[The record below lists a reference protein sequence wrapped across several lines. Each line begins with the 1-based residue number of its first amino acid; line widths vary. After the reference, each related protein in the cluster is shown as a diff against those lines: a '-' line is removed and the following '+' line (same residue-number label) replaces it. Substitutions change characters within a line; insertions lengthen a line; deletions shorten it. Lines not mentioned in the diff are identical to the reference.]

1 MVCQAPP
8 VLPAGDP
15 AATSCIFALAG
26 EPADW
31 TEVPMNSS
39 SRGVVAEVLRMRRAS
54 TTQCDDFAVGKSP
67 GTTVLSGARCGRLDA
82 LREQ

>member
-1 MVCQAPP
+1 
-8 VLPAGDP
+8 
-15 AATSCIFALAG
+15 
-26 EPADW
+26 
-31 TEVPMNSS
+31 MNSS